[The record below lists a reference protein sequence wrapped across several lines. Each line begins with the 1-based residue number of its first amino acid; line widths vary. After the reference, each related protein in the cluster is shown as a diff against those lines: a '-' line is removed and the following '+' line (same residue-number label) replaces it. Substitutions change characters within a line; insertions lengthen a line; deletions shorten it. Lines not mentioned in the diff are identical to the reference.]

1 MHIVTGGAGFIGSN
15 IVKAL
20 KKKHLEVIVVDDL
33 DHKLKHEYLTN
44 LKVDK
49 IISPSSLEKFIT
61 NNHKKILSVIHMGAI
76 TSTAELNIKLLLKN
90 NLFFSS
96 MIFNICNKYSIKFIY
111 ASSAATYGNG
121 KNGFNDSN
129 FLIDFIKLQPINY
142 YGLTKHL
149 FDLEIL
155 QKIES
160 GIKIESRPVGLK
172 FFNVYGPNEL
182 HKGFMMST
190 IPKFYNQIKINKY
203 MNLFKSHNPQFLNG
217 MQSRDF
223 IYVKD
228 CVDVT
233 LWFLKRK
240 EKQGIFNVG
249 TGKSETFL
257 NLSKIIFKN
266 LSLDM
271 DIRFID
277 TPKKIRNGYQYYTKA
292 NISQIRKVGFSK
304 NFTRLKDGVNEYI
317 NLYLS

>member
-49 IISPSSLEKFIT
+49 IIPPSSLENFIT

-129 FLIDFIKLQPINY
+129 FLTDFIKLQPINY

-228 CVDVT
+228 CVDKK
-233 LWFLKRK
+233 KRK
-240 EKQGIFNVG
+240 
-249 TGKSETFL
+249 
-257 NLSKIIFKN
+257 
-266 LSLDM
+266 
-271 DIRFID
+271 
-277 TPKKIRNGYQYYTKA
+277 
-292 NISQIRKVGFSK
+292 
-304 NFTRLKDGVNEYI
+304 TRYI
-317 NLYLS
+317 